1 MGAEVPRKLGLSPR
15 LGPLERQ
22 RKLGRPD
29 PAGDKQ
35 KGTVVVAWEWGVG
48 VLVLFVFNRSDLGSL
63 RFSVEVA

>member
-1 MGAEVPRKLGLSPR
+1 MKCHS
-15 LGPLERQ
+15 ERQ